1 MRLIVD
7 AHQDLA
13 WNMLTFGRD
22 YRLSAAQ
29 TRLREAAGPTPAR
42 NGNTLLGWEDY
53 QRGQVAILFSTLF
66 ASPLAR
72 RYGEWETECY
82 RTPEEAH
89 HRYAAQL
96 ETYTRLTEEAPQAF
110 RLLDTRAALQAH
122 LEEWRRPLPPEK
134 SGHPVG
140 LVLLMEGGEGI
151 RSTQELPWWW
161 EHGLRIL
168 GPAWAGTRFCGGT
181 RDPGPLT
188 REGEKL
194 LDAMA
199 ELNLAL
205 DLSHMDALAA
215 LQALDRYP
223 GPVLASHSN
232 PQALMPGTT
241 SNRHLPDVVIDRLL
255 EHQAVIGIVFYNT
268 FLLQGWQKGDPRSQV
283 PLERVVEH
291 LDYICQRAGDAL
303 HAGIGTDFDGGLGLE
318 DVPEGLET
326 IADLQK
332 LAGLLAARGYQEA
345 DIDNLLGQ
353 NWIRFLERT
362 LP

>member
-1 MRLIVD
+1 MNLIVD

-29 TRLREAAGPTPAR
+29 TRLREAEGPVPLR

-53 QRGQVAILFSTLF
+53 QRGQIAIIFSTLF

-72 RYGEWETECY
+72 RFDDWETECY
-82 RTPEEAH
+82 NSPAEAH
-89 HRYAAQL
+89 SRYSRQL
-96 ETYTRLTEEAPQAF
+96 FLYRWLVEESPEFF
-110 RLLDTRAALQAH
+110 RLLNSRAALENH
-122 LEEWRRPLPPEK
+122 LQEWNAPLPPGK
-134 SGHPVG
+134 PGRPVG
-140 LVLLMEGGEGI
+140 LVLLMEGGEGVQ
-151 RSTQELPWWW
+151 SEEELSWWW
-161 EHGLRIL
+161 ENGLRIL

-188 REGEKL
+188 RAGERL

-199 ELNLAL
+199 EIGFAL
-205 DLSHMDALAA
+205 DISHMDALAA
-215 LQALDRYP
+215 LQALERYP

-232 PQALMPGTT
+232 PQTLMPGTT
-241 SNRHLPDVVIDRLL
+241 SNRHLPDEVIDHLL
-255 EHQAVIGIVFYNT
+255 ERDGIIGTVFYNA
-268 FLLQGWQKGDPRSQV
+268 FLQQGWKKGEARL

-291 LDYICQRAGDAL
+291 MDYICQRAGDAL

-318 DVPEGLET
+318 DVPQGLDT
-326 IADLQK
+326 AADLQK
-332 LAGLLAARGYQEA
+332 LAGLLAARGYSQP
-345 DIDNLLGQ
+345 DIANLLGQ
-353 NWIRFLERT
+353 NWINLLKRS